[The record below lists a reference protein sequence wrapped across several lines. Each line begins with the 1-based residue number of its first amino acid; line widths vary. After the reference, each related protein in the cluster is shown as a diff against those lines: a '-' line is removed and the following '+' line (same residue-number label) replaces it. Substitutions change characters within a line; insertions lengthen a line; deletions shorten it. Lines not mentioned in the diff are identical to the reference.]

1 MTEPF
6 GRAAGVA
13 ALVGV
18 DPAAWLSE
26 EQKQKGHRYNERSEI
41 TNKRVLRK

>member
-13 ALVGV
+13 ALEGV
-18 DPAAWLSE
+18 DPAAWLS
-26 EQKQKGHRYNERSEI
+26 KKRERALELSQV
-41 TNKRVLRK
+41 ND

>member
-13 ALVGV
+13 ALVAV

-26 EQKQKGHRYNERSEI
+26 EQKQKGHRYN
-41 TNKRVLRK
+41 